1 MCYSSVSMK
10 CLFYSVRNYEL
21 SLLKKFLG
29 ESITFSETRLAKET
43 AQIASG
49 FKAVSIFANDDASAP
64 VLESLRKG
72 GTEFLALRSAGFNH
86 VDLEAAARLGITV
99 ARVPEYS
106 PYAVAEHAVALLM
119 SLNRKIHRAFNRVR
133 EHNFSLDGLMG
144 FDIHGKTV
152 GVIGTGKIG
161 ECFCNILNGFGAK
174 VIAFDPQ
181 PRLKSVS
188 YLPLEDV
195 ISRSDILS
203 FHCPLTPE
211 TKHLINQSNLK
222 DLKPGVIIVN
232 TSRGAVLDTKALIQG
247 LKSQLIGGLA
257 LDVYEEEGD
266 LFFKDLSD
274 KPVLDDQFIRLISFP
289 SVLMTAHQGF
299 FTTEATTEIA
309 KVTSENIKGYF
320 SGTLSPFNIV
330 STERVRN

>member
-1 MCYSSVSMK
+1 MRCF
-10 CLFYSVRNYEL
+10 FYSVRNYEL
-21 SLLKKFLG
+21 PLLKEFLG
-29 ESITFSETRLAKET
+29 ESITFSETRLTKET

-49 FKAVSIFANDDASAP
+49 FKVVSIFANDDGSAP

-72 GTEFLALRSAGFNH
+72 GTDFLALRSAGFNH

-99 ARVPEYS
+99 TRVPEYS
-106 PYAVAEHAVALLM
+106 PYAVAEHAVALMLT
-119 SLNRKIHRAFNRVR
+119 LNRKIHRAFNRVR
-133 EHNFSLDGLMG
+133 EHNFALDGLMG

-174 VIAFDPQ
+174 VIAYDPK
-181 PRLKSVS
+181 PRLKNAQ
-188 YLPLEDV
+188 YLELKEV
-195 ISRSDILS
+195 LAESDILS

-211 TKHLINQSNLK
+211 TKHLINLSNLR
-222 DLKPGVIIVN
+222 DLKPGVMIVN

-289 SVLMTAHQGF
+289 NVLMTAHQGF
-299 FTTEATTEIA
+299 FTKEATTEIA
-309 KVTSENIKGYF
+309 RVTAENIKGYF
-320 SGTLSPFNIV
+320 SGTV
-330 STERVRN
+330 SNTVSIERVSKS